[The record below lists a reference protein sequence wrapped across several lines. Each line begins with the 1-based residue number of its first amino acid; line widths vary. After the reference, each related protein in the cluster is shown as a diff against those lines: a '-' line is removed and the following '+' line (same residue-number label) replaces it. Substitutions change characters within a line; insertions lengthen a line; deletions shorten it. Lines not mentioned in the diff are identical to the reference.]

1 MPQGEALARG
11 YLRENFR
18 LFHLRDADM
27 QAIDWHYH
35 SFHKVVAFLAG
46 HASYAIEGKSYVLEP
61 GDMVLVPRGCIHR
74 PEVRPGLPY
83 ERYILYIAPE
93 FLRQISSA
101 ESDLEQ
107 CFGAVAAD
115 YQYALRPAGPDTAAI
130 RLLET
135 LQSAM
140 QEPGFGQDLLTE
152 SLLVQ
157 FLVRIS
163 RDLAAHQL
171 RYVTSAQC
179 DEKVVAI
186 LRYLNLHLT
195 EPISTEELSRQF
207 YVSKYHMMRR
217 FKAETGY
224 TIHSY
229 VTEKRLLLA
238 REKIAR
244 GGSLGQISEECGFG
258 DYSTFSRA
266 YKRQFGVSPN
276 AVGKPATLAQD
287 DILD

>member
-1 MPQGEALARG
+1 
-11 YLRENFR
+11 
-18 LFHLRDADM
+18 
-27 QAIDWHYH
+27 
-35 SFHKVVAFLAG
+35 
-46 HASYAIEGKSYVLEP
+46 
-61 GDMVLVPRGCIHR
+61 
-74 PEVRPGLPY
+74 
-83 ERYILYIAPE
+83 
-93 FLRQISSA
+93 
-101 ESDLEQ
+101 
-107 CFGAVAAD
+107 
-115 YQYALRPAGPDTAAI
+115 
-130 RLLET
+130 
-135 LQSAM
+135 M

-276 AVGKPATLAQD
+276 AAGKPATLAQD